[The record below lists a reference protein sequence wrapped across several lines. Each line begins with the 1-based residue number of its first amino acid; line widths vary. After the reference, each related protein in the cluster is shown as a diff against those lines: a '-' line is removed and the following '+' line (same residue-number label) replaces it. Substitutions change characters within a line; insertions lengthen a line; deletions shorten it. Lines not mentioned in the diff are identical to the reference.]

1 MILIFDLFQTL
12 LEDIRIDFNLGLKP
26 FWEAHYKDKCSFDEI
41 KAYGEELFVH
51 MLNLHKMGLEFPFVK
66 DELPMYAEKF
76 GGEVITMSM
85 EEEAEFLNRCNEE
98 RVYDGLMEMLDFFTK
113 EEIPMFVLSNSG
125 FRAGALRIMLD
136 SHGIGKYFERVWSS
150 ADFGRVKPS
159 TELFDA
165 AIGEILNM
173 YPNSAKEDMLFI
185 GDTYETDIV
194 GAHNAGLKTV
204 WINRKNASDVKGFA
218 TYQIKDITELWKNQ
232 KRNRK

>member
-98 RVYDGLMEMLDFFTK
+98 RVYDGLMEMFDFFTK

-136 SHGIGKYFERVWSS
+136 SHGIGKYF
-150 ADFGRVKPS
+150 
-159 TELFDA
+159 DA
-165 AIGEILNM
+165 AIWGRQ
-173 YPNSAKEDMLFI
+173 I
-185 GDTYETDIV
+185 GTGQRE
-194 GAHNAGLKTV
+194 
-204 WINRKNASDVKGFA
+204 
-218 TYQIKDITELWKNQ
+218 
-232 KRNRK
+232 